1 MSLSPEARAR
11 LHARYLAGLSGRLDV
26 MIALRARLEAE
37 EPEALEEAQR
47 LGHQFAGTGASFG
60 FPELSARGRDLELCD
75 DDQRVQALDRLTEA
89 VQAVLNRQ
97 G

>member
-11 LHARYLAGLSGRLDV
+11 LHARYVAGLPGRLEVLLAVQAGLQAGDPD
-26 MIALRARLEAE
+26 ALD
-37 EPEALEEAQR
+37 EAQR

-60 FPELSARGRDLELCD
+60 FPELSERGQALELAEGG
-75 DDQRVQALDRLTEA
+75 QHAQALEQLIETVRATL
-89 VQAVLNRQ
+89 QRQ